1 MTIRKAKCWVC
12 AGTGIGLYLP
22 VVCLRCEGR
31 GWCYEHYTHRTF
43 AQWLGDAFARLLDA
57 VERSYVSIINWLDH
71 IDMED

>member
-1 MTIRKAKCWVC
+1 MTIRKTKCWLC
-12 AGTGIGLYLP
+12 QGTGVNPYSACAL
-22 VVCLRCEGR
+22 CDGR
-31 GWCYEHYTHRTF
+31 GWRYEHYRHRTF